1 VGSSAAA
8 AAAFTIVPRSVLAQ
22 SDVPAPSQRINLA
35 CIGVGD
41 QGRGDMRELMDVN
54 GVQVVSVCDIAKAVD
69 YGEMGH
75 GIAGLDAA
83 LRAVERH
90 YARDAKSGSYKGC
103 TGYQDF
109 REMLDKEGDNI
120 DAVMVATP
128 DHVHAAACLAAI
140 NKGKHV
146 FCEKPLAHSIHE
158 TRLVTEAANKAGV
171 ITQMGNQGHSG
182 EGIRLAV
189 EWIWDG
195 AIGNV
200 REVHGGNGSGAREWL
215 THGTTRP
222 KETPPVPEGWDW
234 DLWIGP
240 APYRPYHPAYAP
252 YNWRGWWDFGNGC
265 IGDMACHNLDPAF
278 WALDLGPPTSVEAR
292 SSGITEE
299 TVAEGAVYHYE
310 FPAKG
315 DRGPVDLYWYSGEE
329 RIPRPPTLEEG
340 RGGHYGL
347 YFVGDGG
354 VLTMG
359 GWAESPRLIPESKMK
374 AYKQPPEIFPRLD
387 GHHKGW
393 IDAIKKG
400 EQVHGGFDYSG
411 PMTEAVLLGAVAL
424 RTGKKLLWDGPNMK
438 ATNAPEADKYIK
450 PAFREGWSL

>member
-1 VGSSAAA
+1 MN
-8 AAAFTIVPRSVLAQ
+8 Q
-22 SDVPAPSQRINLA
+22 
-35 CIGVGD
+35 
-41 QGRGDMRELMDVN
+41 LMDVN
-54 GVQVVSVCDIAKAVD
+54 GVQVVSLCDIAGVVD
-69 YGEMGH
+69 YTEMGH

-83 LRAVERH
+83 LETVERH
-90 YARDAKSGSYKGC
+90 NARNANSASYKGC

-109 REMLDKEGDNI
+109 REMLDSEDGI
-120 DAVMVATP
+120 DAVCVATP

-140 NKGKHV
+140 RNGKHV
-146 FCEKPLAHSIHE
+146 FCEKPLAHSIYE
-158 TRLVTEAANKAGV
+158 TRLVTEAANKAGI

-189 EWIWDG
+189 EWIRDG
-195 AIGNV
+195 AIGEV
-200 REVHGGNGSGAREWL
+200 REVYGSNGSGGAEWL
-215 THGTTRP
+215 THRTRP
-222 KETPPVPEGWDW
+222 KETPPVPETWDW

-240 APYRPYHPAYAP
+240 APYRLYHPAYAP

-299 TVAEGAVYHYE
+299 TVADGAVYHYD
-310 FPAKG
+310 FPARG
-315 DRGPVDLYWYSGEE
+315 DRPALTMHWYSGKEQM
-329 RIPRPPTLEEG
+329 PRPPTLEEG
-340 RGGHYGL
+340 RRGDFGL
-347 YFVGDGG
+347 YFVGDKG

-359 GWAESPRLIPESKMK
+359 GWAESPRLIPESKMRS
-374 AYKQPPEIFPRLD
+374 YKRPPEIFRRLD

-393 IDAIKKG
+393 IDSIKSG

-424 RTGKKLLWDGPNMK
+424 RTGKKIYWDSPNMK
-438 ATNAPEADKYIK
+438 ATNVPEADKYIK
-450 PAFREGWSL
+450 QTFREGWDL